1 MGMSL
6 SASFTYHTPQLLS
19 SLELSPLN
27 TIHTQEHLE
36 SSICLFLSLVAM
48 FLIST
53 SLFGGLTYL
62 HTIKV
67 NLKWQPSS
75 EGLPKC
81 SPPWSPQ
88 ITNSF
93 SQ

>member
-1 MGMSL
+1 MSL
-6 SASFTYHTPQLLS
+6 SASLAYHTPQPLS

-36 SSICLFLSLVAM
+36 SNICLPLSLIAM

-53 SLFGGLTYL
+53 SPFLGTDLFAHHQSLS
-62 HTIKV
+62 KM
-67 NLKWQPSS
+67 QPSS

-81 SPPWSPQ
+81 PPPAQ